1 MISQLMVSMVIAS
14 SGVVG
19 TMVLLLRH
27 FQESARRRE
36 SEINRRI
43 EAVHDETRH
52 MAGLYDALKDEVR
65 REYVR
70 DHQLKELRDEMRAG
84 FATSGEKIAAM
95 SAALERLIGRL
106 ERRATT

>member
-1 MISQLMVSMVIAS
+1 MNIDVQLLVSVIGAAT
-14 SGVVG
+14 GIIG
-19 TMVLLLRH
+19 TMLLILRH

-36 SEINRRI
+36 AIIYTRI
-43 EAVHDETRH
+43 D
-52 MAGLYDALKDEVR
+52 GLRAMFDGLKDEVR

-84 FATSGEKIAAM
+84 FTSSGEKIAAM

-106 ERRATT
+106 ESSRTTA